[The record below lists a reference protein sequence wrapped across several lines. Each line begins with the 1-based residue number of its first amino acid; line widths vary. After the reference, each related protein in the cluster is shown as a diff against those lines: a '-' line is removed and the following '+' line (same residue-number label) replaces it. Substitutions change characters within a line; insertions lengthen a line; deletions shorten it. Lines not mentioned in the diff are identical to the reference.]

1 MSAARDLAAV
11 DRISPAGL
19 VIRSWRDDS
28 TRLVALYGELDLA
41 SGPLLEQHLRRP
53 GSPSPERLVID
64 LSGLE
69 FLDCSGLHALL
80 RVRERCQAS
89 GEMLSLLHGPPSVDR
104 IFDLTGTRD
113 LFAFGDDEPTFDGDR
128 HPRPS
133 AAL

>member
-1 MSAARDLAAV
+1 MSAAHDLAAA
-11 DRISPAGL
+11 DRVLPAGL
-19 VIRSWRDDS
+19 VIRSWRDAS

-53 GSPSPERLVID
+53 GLPAPERLVID

-89 GEMLSLLHGPPSVDR
+89 GEQLSLLHGPRSVDR
-104 IFDLTGTRD
+104 MFELTGTRR
-113 LFAFGDDEPTFDGDR
+113 LFSFEDDEPSSDGDR
-128 HPRPS
+128 YPGPS
-133 AAL
+133 GPL